1 MRIRPLAPPDI
12 ADIATLLNALAVT
25 FIVHDSPPDA
35 AATFLRQQD
44 AAAIRANIAAGM
56 AYHVAE
62 IDGALAGFIGVRD
75 RSHVYHLFVDQA
87 YHRRGVA
94 RALWHAARDAA
105 GHAGPFTVNSST
117 YALPTYEAL
126 GFVRTLPMQ
135 VQNGIAFHPMRMEG
149 GAGA

>member
-12 ADIATLLNALAVT
+12 ADVATLLSTLAVN
-25 FIVHDSPPDA
+25 FIVHDTPPEA
-35 AATFLRQQD
+35 AARFLKEQD
-44 AAAIRANIAAGM
+44 GAAIGAHIAAGM

-75 RSHVYHLFVDQA
+75 RSHIYHLFVDQA

-94 RALWHAARDAA
+94 RALWHAARGAA

-117 YALPTYEAL
+117 YAVPAYEAF
-126 GFVRTLPMQ
+126 GFVRTAPMQ
-135 VQNGIAFHPMRMEG
+135 VHHGIAFHPMSMAG

>member
-1 MRIRPLAPPDI
+1 MRIRPLVPPDI
-12 ADIATLLNALAVT
+12 DNIAALLGTLAVH
-25 FIVHDSPPDA
+25 FIVHDSPPEA
-35 AATFLRQQD
+35 AATFLQLQD

-75 RSHVYHLFVDQA
+75 RRHIYHLFVDQA
-87 YHRRGVA
+87 RHRRGVA
-94 RALWHAARDAA
+94 RALWQAARDAA

-117 YALPTYEAL
+117 YAVPAYEAL
-126 GFVRTLPMQ
+126 GFVRTAPMQ

-149 GAGA
+149 GAHA